1 MAGGYMQKNIDL
13 SLKMVFLFLEN
24 DYHVFGNESL
34 LSYNLVQLLLK
45 LHEVALVMRWEMDWL
60 FLFGVIDGR
69 VRLH

>member
-1 MAGGYMQKNIDL
+1 
-13 SLKMVFLFLEN
+13 
-24 DYHVFGNESL
+24 
-34 LSYNLVQLLLK
+34 VQLLLK

>member
-45 LHEVALVMRWEMDWL
+45 LHEVALVMRWEMD
-60 FLFGVIDGR
+60 
-69 VRLH
+69 